1 MKRETTTR
9 LAIGAMCLVLS
20 GAPLFAADGEQT
32 WEGTWNNKKY
42 GTSGPLKCVASET
55 RKGTWTAVFTGT
67 FKGDPFKYEAT
78 FRSRKARGGQ
88 ALAGTATIRG
98 HQYQWTGSM
107 RGSMLNGKY
116 RNNAGYY
123 GEFILKAAAA
133 SSAE

>member
-1 MKRETTTR
+1 M
-9 LAIGAMCLVLS
+9 LAVVLFPGVAS
-20 GAPLFAADGEQT
+20 ADEMT

-42 GTSGPLKCVASET
+42 GTSGPLKCVATET
-55 RKGTWTAVFTGT
+55 KKGQWSGTFTGT

-107 RGSMLNGKY
+107 KDGTLSGKY
-116 RNNAGYY
+116 RNNVGYY
-123 GEFILKAAAA
+123 GEFVLQQ
-133 SSAE
+133 SSARNGD